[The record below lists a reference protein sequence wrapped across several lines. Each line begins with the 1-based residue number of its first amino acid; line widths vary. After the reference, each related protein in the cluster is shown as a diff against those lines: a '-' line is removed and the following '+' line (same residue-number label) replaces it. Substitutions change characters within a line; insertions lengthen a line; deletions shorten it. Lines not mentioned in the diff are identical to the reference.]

1 MHSSLFSLYHCTKLS
16 IQNDMEILMFVAPGA
31 AVNDRSCGI
40 RRVQQSR
47 VIGGTDA
54 AKGAWP
60 WQVGMYYAGRFICG
74 GTLIAPNWVLTASH
88 CVVSD
93 GAVVGASNFEIVVGD
108 LHREINDTTERR
120 HKVESIIPHP
130 NYNRQT
136 INNDIALMKL
146 KKPAI
151 ITDHVITACI
161 PDKSDVVAVDS
172 ECFITGKYMLVC
184 FFLLLIVTSLEG
196 DPQL

>member
-1 MHSSLFSLYHCTKLS
+1 
-16 IQNDMEILMFVAPGA
+16 MEVLMFVAPGA
-31 AVNDRSCGI
+31 TVNDRSCGI

-60 WQVGMYYAGRFICG
+60 WQVGMYYAGGFICG

-88 CVVSD
+88 CVVS
-93 GAVVGASNFEIVVGD
+93 GGSTRVASNFEIVVGD
-108 LHREINDTTERR
+108 LHRQINDTTERR

-130 NYNRQT
+130 HYNRQT

-146 KKPAI
+146 TKPAI

-161 PDKSDVVAVDS
+161 PDKSDVIAVDS
-172 ECFITGKYMLVC
+172 ECFITGKCMLVC
-184 FFLLLIVTSLEG
+184 FLLLLIVTSLG
-196 DPQL
+196 RRSHGCRNCL